1 MLREILPLWFDTFWE
16 LLKSTV
22 QYRVTMTCPFV
33 PSDAI
38 AVRQSQ
44 VDKLYAGLKDL
55 AGERRGKLEEVF
67 KLYTLHREID
77 DLLQWIAEK
86 SIVAGSNDPGQDYEH
101 VSVSGITLVLCLFAY
116 FSCAVSCIGCV
127 RVWVSGEVD
136 SDHLLEDMC
145 TVYSGGLDC

>member
-1 MLREILPLWFDTFWE
+1 
-16 LLKSTV
+16 
-22 QYRVTMTCPFV
+22 MTCPSV

-86 SIVAGSNDPGQDYEH
+86 SAVAGSNDPGQDYEH
-101 VSVSGITLVLCLFAY
+101 VSVSGSSWMLFIICGKNGFVRDKTIFLKSLCKLFY
-116 FSCAVSCIGCV
+116 DPCGPTILCPYIC
-127 RVWVSGEVD
+127 EP
-136 SDHLLEDMC
+136 L
-145 TVYSGGLDC
+145 

>member
-1 MLREILPLWFDTFWE
+1 MACNRISVSTSVSYMLFS
-16 LLKSTV
+16 LL
-22 QYRVTMTCPFV
+22 CGFLC
-33 PSDAI
+33 SDQI

-86 SIVAGSNDPGQDYEH
+86 SVVAGSNEPGQDYEH
-101 VSVSGITLVLCLFAY
+101 VTVSFGIL
-116 FSCAVSCIGCV
+116 
-127 RVWVSGEVD
+127 
-136 SDHLLEDMC
+136 
-145 TVYSGGLDC
+145 